1 MQITEKMA
9 LKIDAVFKHVA
20 RFQKKLVAHDV
31 LASAWRNS
39 AIKRFE
45 RIIYRLYT
53 AREILSI
60 GLNTTPIICTK
71 LCQLVKY

>member
-1 MQITEKMA
+1 VQITERMA

-45 RIIYRLYT
+45 RIIYNCANRAVLYT
-53 AREILSI
+53 APQMLSI
-60 GLNTTPIICTK
+60 GRTTKNWQKI
-71 LCQLVKY
+71 